1 MVRQFDLPIE
11 IRFLKEVNYLK
22 DEYGRIEDKA
32 HVIRSLDKLRMAH
45 LFNDMKNNPEKYP
58 DNVERWLEWLNKDSG
73 DSIDNL

>member
-1 MVRQFDLPIE
+1 M
-11 IRFLKEVNYLK
+11 K

-45 LFNDMKNNPEKYP
+45 LLNDIKNYSEKYP
-58 DNVERWLEWLNKDSG
+58 NDVNGWLEWLNKDSG

>member
-1 MVRQFDLPIE
+1 M
-11 IRFLKEVNYLK
+11 NNLK